1 MLGGSASGPYYSST
15 PEVEALN
22 FQLQDYQNNVCTF
35 LAQSVIVQTTNP
47 AHTAPPQVK
56 IRSATMSKMKMDL
69 AGGYWK
75 SQDFY
80 FGRDFWDVGLRNMQN
95 SDNTRAYVC
104 GVMRNECAEYLPEGE
119 STNCTERL
127 QDLPFLTMS
136 PVDET
141 VFSSSRIL
149 KLVAPFTRRLPS
161 PIPRSTVPTFL
172 SSHWQTQRAKLSV
185 RTIRDH
191 CIGIRIY
198 LPMKTLLVLKLSWSS
213 RVLIQNQGSSTYS

>member
-104 GVMRNECAEYLPEGE
+104 GVMRNECAEYLPEQQPG
-119 STNCTERL
+119 
-127 QDLPFLTMS
+127 DLGLRRNHVPFAAGAAG
-136 PVDET
+136 DELDGWGYD
-141 VFSSSRIL
+141 S
-149 KLVAPFTRRLPS
+149 
-161 PIPRSTVPTFL
+161 
-172 SSHWQTQRAKLSV
+172 
-185 RTIRDH
+185 
-191 CIGIRIY
+191 
-198 LPMKTLLVLKLSWSS
+198 
-213 RVLIQNQGSSTYS
+213 